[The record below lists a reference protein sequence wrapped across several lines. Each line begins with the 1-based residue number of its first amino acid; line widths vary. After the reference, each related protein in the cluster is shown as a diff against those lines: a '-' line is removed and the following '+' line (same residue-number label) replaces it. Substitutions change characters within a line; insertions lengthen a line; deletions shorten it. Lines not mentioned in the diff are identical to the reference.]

1 MTVGEQSS
9 RETEGMSTVTLAERN
24 SFTPTAAYDML
35 VGGEWESAPCTF
47 EAIDPSVGTPWTEI
61 PQGSVATVERAVDVA
76 RAAFAG
82 WRRTPL
88 DRRQEVLLAIA
99 DRFEQHGERFASLL
113 ATENGR
119 PIREAHIA
127 DIPTVQ
133 AIFRFFAGCVR
144 ALNGEQIPV
153 ADAETLIYTRREPLG
168 VVAAVLSWNSPLITL
183 ANKLA
188 PALAG
193 GNTVV
198 VKPSEYASASILEF
212 VRLIADL
219 LPPGVVNVVT
229 GVGPEVGGA
238 LVSHPDIAKIT
249 FTGGPATAQAI
260 LGSAA
265 HTLTPSLMELGGKGP
280 MIVAEDAD
288 LERAVQDAL
297 MGIYLANGEACIAS
311 SRLLIHDTVYD
322 EFVDRFASI
331 ARRIRVGDAT
341 DPRSEMGPLVSRR
354 QLDLVRGH
362 VEGARAEGVLVLAGD
377 EPLDL
382 DPHLTSGYYQ
392 RPVLLTDPDGRAAIT
407 RTEVFGPVTVA
418 ERFSDYDEA
427 VERANSTRYG
437 LAAGVWTQDL
447 RRAHVIAEQLEA
459 GIVWVNRWFD
469 LAPGMPM
476 GGVGESGFGR
486 ELSFETLREYTATK
500 SVNLGLGL
508 DRTALWGLG

>member
-1 MTVGEQSS
+1 VSKQRNNFVSSAPYEQ
-9 RETEGMSTVTLAERN
+9 
-24 SFTPTAAYDML
+24 F
-35 VGGEWESAPCTF
+35 VGGEWHAAKGTF
-47 EAIDPSVGTPWTEI
+47 EAIDPSVGEPWAEI
-61 PQGSVATVERAVDVA
+61 PQGSAADIEKAVSTA
-76 RAAFAG
+76 RSAFAT
-82 WRRTPL
+82 WRRTTL
-88 DRRQEVLLAIA
+88 DQRQAVLLAIA
-99 DRFEQHGERFASLL
+99 DRFEQNAERFAPLL

-119 PIREAHIA
+119 PVREAFLA

-144 ALNGEQIPV
+144 AMNGEQIPV
-153 ADAETLIYTRREPLG
+153 ADPETLIYTRREPLG

-219 LPPGVVNVVT
+219 VPPGVINIVT
-229 GVGPEVGGA
+229 GLGPETGAA
-238 LVSHPDIAKIT
+238 LVSHPDVAKIT

-260 LGSAA
+260 LGAA
-265 HTLTPSLMELGGKGP
+265 ARTLTPSVMELGGKGP

-288 LERAVQDAL
+288 LETAVQDAL

-311 SRLLIHDTVYD
+311 SRLLVHDAVHD
-322 EFVDRFASI
+322 DFVELFAQA

-341 DPRSEMGPLVSRR
+341 DPATEMGPLVSRR
-354 QLDLVRGH
+354 QLELVRGH
-362 VEGARAEGVLVLAGD
+362 LDGARTEGVRFVAGE
-377 EPLDL
+377 EPLEL
-382 DPHLTSGYYQ
+382 APGLEGGYYQ
-392 RPVLLTDPDGRAAIT
+392 RPVLLADPAGNATIT

-418 ERFSDYDEA
+418 ERFTSYDEA
-427 VERANSTRYG
+427 VARANSTRYG
-437 LAAGVWTQDL
+437 LAAGVWTSDL

-500 SVNLGLGL
+500 SVNIGLGQ
-508 DRTALWGLG
+508 DRPALWGLA